1 MQGASGMAEIGLV
14 EYFAMGEAIG
24 ILATLFV
31 GFYYSRKQMQDCRVN
46 VKGSGEF

>member
-14 EYFAMGEAIG
+14 EYFAMGIV
-24 ILATLFV
+24 ATLFV